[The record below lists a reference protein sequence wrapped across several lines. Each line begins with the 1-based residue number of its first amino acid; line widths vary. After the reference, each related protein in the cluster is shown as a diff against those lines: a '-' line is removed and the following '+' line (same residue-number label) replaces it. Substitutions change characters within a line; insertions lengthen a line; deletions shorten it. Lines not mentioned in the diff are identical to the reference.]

1 MLAREHEIELPSAFR
16 FFERGLDDKSEP
28 SSDALSMVIFEPEYL
43 ALLMR
48 LGEEDAEAR
57 HDEIESFLRG
67 GSCAVPP
74 LMLPAEIQQIGRRAT
89 IP

>member
-1 MLAREHEIELPSAFR
+1 
-16 FFERGLDDKSEP
+16 
-28 SSDALSMVIFEPEYL
+28 MVIFEPEYL